1 LRVATSLSMDAG
13 AVPARP
19 VAKVQMIDLF
29 SDTKTR
35 PTAAMR
41 QVMANAEVGDERA
54 NEDPSVNRLVER
66 CAALLGKDGALYLPS
81 GTMCNEI
88 ALAVHCKPGDEVICD
103 ATSHIIGFEG
113 GGPAALAGVML
124 NPVAGI
130 RGIFS
135 AAQLREKI
143 RADRP
148 YAPRQRLVEVEQTAN
163 LGGGAIWPLATLR
176 EVSDIAHAAGMVTH
190 MDGARLLNASVA
202 SGIDIAGFARGFDSV
217 WIDFSKG
224 LGAPGGAVLAGTRE
238 FVADAN
244 RWKQRLGGAMRQS
257 GIIAAACE
265 YALDHHVA
273 RLADDHASARRL
285 AEGIGAIAGLHI
297 EPATVETN
305 LVYFDVTCAGLDA
318 EALCARLLA
327 RGVRMGPMGAR
338 TIRAVTHLDVS
349 AADIE
354 TALAALG
361 AAMAG

>member
-1 LRVATSLSMDAG
+1 
-13 AVPARP
+13 
-19 VAKVQMIDLF
+19 MIDLF

-66 CAALLGKDGALYLPS
+66 CAALLGKEAALYLPS

-103 ATSHIIGFEG
+103 ATAHIIGFEG

-124 NPVAGI
+124 NPIAGA
-130 RGIFS
+130 RGIYS
-135 AAQLREKI
+135 APQLREKI

-176 EVSDIAHAAGMVTH
+176 EVADVAHAAGLVTH

-202 SGIDIAGFARGFDSV
+202 SGVSAAEFARSFDSV

-224 LGAPGGAVLAGTRE
+224 LGAPGGAVLAGSRE

-244 RWKQRLGGAMRQS
+244 RWKQRIGGAMRQS

-273 RLADDHASARRL
+273 RLADDHANAKRL
-285 AEGIGAIAGLHI
+285 AEGIAAIGGLGI
-297 EPATVETN
+297 DPPTVETN
-305 LVYFDVTCAGLDA
+305 LVYFDVLAAELDA
-318 EALCARLLA
+318 EALCKALFKH
-327 RGVRMGPMGAR
+327 GVRMGPMGPR
-338 TIRAVTHLDVS
+338 TVRAVTHLDVS
-349 AADIE
+349 ADDIE
-354 TALAALG
+354 TALTALHAALG
-361 AAMAG
+361 LQETTPG

>member
-1 LRVATSLSMDAG
+1 
-13 AVPARP
+13 
-19 VAKVQMIDLF
+19 MIDLI

-66 CAALLGKDGALYLPS
+66 CTALLGKEAALYLPS

-124 NPVAGI
+124 NAIAGT
-130 RGIFS
+130 RGIYS

-143 RADRP
+143 RPDQP
-148 YAPRQRLVEVEQTAN
+148 NAPRQRLLEVEQTTN

-176 EVSDIAHAAGMVTH
+176 EVADVAHAAGLVTH

-202 SGIDIAGFARGFDSV
+202 SGIGAAEFARSFDSV

-244 RWKQRLGGAMRQS
+244 RWKQRIGGAMRQS

-273 RLADDHASARRL
+273 RLAEDHANARRL
-285 AEGIGAIAGLHI
+285 AEGVATIGGLRI
-297 EPATVETN
+297 DPATVETN
-305 LVYFDVTCAGLDA
+305 LVYFDVVVSTLDA
-318 EALCARLLA
+318 ETLCAALLE
-327 RGVRMGPMGAR
+327 RGVRMSPMGGAR
-338 TIRAVTHLDVS
+338 SIRAVTHLDVS
-349 AADIE
+349 AADVE
-354 TALAALG
+354 AALAALR
-361 AAMAG
+361 AAVA